1 MTDTN
6 TKSCEI
12 CDEKILCVHSK
23 CKMIVDL
30 EQRLHVGSLYNNYS
44 LDLLG
49 VIVLQAG
56 VHKKEHQPLD
66 YTDSII
72 NYIVGLRGS

>member
-1 MTDTN
+1 MCTFEVQDDCGLG
-6 TKSCEI
+6 TKAACW
-12 CDEKILCVHSK
+12 L
-23 CKMIVDL
+23 
-30 EQRLHVGSLYNNYS
+30 SLQQLFFGLTQS
-44 LDLLG
+44 DSTAA
-49 VIVLQAG
+49 AG